1 VDEGTAMKIRPL
13 RRVLTG
19 ARRLHEDEGGAALVF
34 AVITL
39 FSLALAMFMVFQ
51 IGLVTTDRLQIQTAA
66 DAAAYSG
73 AQVEANAIN
82 SIGQIN
88 DGMAYVHY
96 ASLRYVLDQIVYGTL
111 HMFETHGQYVG
122 QNQPEL
128 GVSQYPPG
136 AIPGGLASEF
146 GPMIEGGPNGRATPA
161 WVMLGDENE
170 WSGNNGR
177 WTRTRDRGKKAIEEG
192 KKWLSE
198 LNAASHLILRATPRL
213 VREKAAEV
221 AFLNGASHVAV
232 SSDLEHAIWKQE
244 EGQTGTQG
252 TLGDGFIDAVGLNDN
267 SEVASSLP
275 LRYMDR
281 KLKVDE
287 EHPVSKY
294 PSWFVPEKGTYRN
307 TGYTSI
313 RICWNPNDWAHRTP
327 ATQHD
332 GFEWSEVPNG
342 HWHAHHLH
350 WYLENGEIPMSRPHG
365 GLTGNVQEAPCAGGV
380 GGGHEADDFE
390 LHLLVE
396 ESKSLGFMMDQ
407 TGEIAHHAVVR
418 CPTCQSNDGAG
429 SGQQWTQLK
438 KATDP
443 HLTEDG
449 SLTLALTFETDDFP
463 KPLLIAAP
471 LLRSGVTVAT
481 WRESHGV
488 GEILPKS
495 DWGMIAVASAQIG
508 LLDQQG
514 RVRALQK
521 LEGTQATYGSGE
533 EFVLELDRSKDTKY
547 RNLHYSDDNSKLPG
561 MRFGAR
567 LVPIRGQLTHH
578 PKLQGGG
585 DASAVEELLK
595 DGARWYTTSDPSNP
609 APSNITK
616 GEPPGLPALRGWF
629 AVNSF
634 EELREV
640 FWH

>member
-1 VDEGTAMKIRPL
+1 MTKIRPL

-51 IGLVTTDRLQIQTAA
+51 VGLVTTDRLQIQSAA

-88 DGMAYVHY
+88 DGMSYVHY

-111 HMFETHGQYVG
+111 HMFETHGEYVHST
-122 QNQPEL
+122 QSEFFQRPA
-128 GVSQYPPG
+128 G
-136 AIPGGLASEF
+136 ATDGGLPTEF
-146 GPMIEGGPNGRATPA
+146 GEMIEGGPRSTTPP

-170 WSGNNGR
+170 WNGTSGR
-177 WTRTRDRGKKAIEEG
+177 WTRTKNRGKKAIEEG

-198 LNAASHLILRATPRL
+198 LNAASHLILKATPRL

-221 AFLNGASHVAV
+221 AFLNGAKYVAV
-232 SSDLEHAIWKQE
+232 SSDLTLAIWNE
-244 EGQTGTQG
+244 EEDK
-252 TLGDGFIDAVGLNDN
+252 LGDGFVDAVGLNDN
-267 SEVASSLP
+267 SEVAPSLP

-281 KLKVDE
+281 RLKVDQAAE
-287 EHPVSKY
+287 VSQY
-294 PSWFVPEKGTYRN
+294 PSWFAPEKGTYRN
-307 TGYTSI
+307 VGYSTI
-313 RICWNPNDWAHRTP
+313 RICWNKNDWAHRTSGEP
-327 ATQHD
+327 HQ
-332 GFEWSEVPNG
+332 GFEWTDPPNG
-342 HWHAHHLH
+342 HWHARHQH
-350 WYLENGEIPMSRPHG
+350 WWLNYDSGTPVPESGDHG
-365 GLTGNVQEAPCAGGV
+365 GLMPDVQEAPTTTPPGV
-380 GGGHEADDFE
+380 GGGHYADD
-390 LHLLVE
+390 LDMHLKVE
-396 ESKSLGFMMDQ
+396 MAKAEGFAMDI
-407 TGEIAHHAVVR
+407 TGDLEHHAVVR

-429 SGQQWTQLK
+429 QGEQWTQLRK
-438 KATDP
+438 STDP
-443 HLTEDG
+443 HLKEDG

-488 GEILPKS
+488 GDILPKS
-495 DWGMIAVASAQIG
+495 EWGMIAIASAQIG
-508 LLDQQG
+508 LLDSEG

-521 LEGTQATYGSGE
+521 LEGSQATYGSGE

-547 RNLHYSDDNSKLPG
+547 RNLHYSHDNSKLPG

-567 LVPIRGQLTHH
+567 LVPIRGELTHH
-578 PKLQGGG
+578 PKLQSGE
-585 DASAVEELLK
+585 AVEELLK
-595 DGARWYTTSDPSNP
+595 DGTRWFTTSSPSNP
-609 APSNITK
+609 APSNINP
-616 GEPPGLPALRGWF
+616 GEPPGLPALRQWF
-629 AVNSF
+629 AVKSF
-634 EELREV
+634 QELQEV